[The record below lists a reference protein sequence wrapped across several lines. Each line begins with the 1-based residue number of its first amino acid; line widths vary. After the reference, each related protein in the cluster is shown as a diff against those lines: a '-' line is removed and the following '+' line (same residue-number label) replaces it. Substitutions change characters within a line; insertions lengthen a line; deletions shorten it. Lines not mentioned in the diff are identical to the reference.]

1 MNSPQIAIRRT
12 GLVTSVGLDAAS
24 SCAAMRAKITQP
36 SETRFMTSD
45 GTWIQ
50 GHAVPLEKAWRGHG
64 KLVRMAAMAIDECL
78 QGVARDTW
86 PGIALLLC
94 VAERERPGRP
104 AGLEDRLFDD
114 IQTALGA
121 RFSPASAVVPHGRV
135 SAAVALASARNL
147 LQQGVCSQ
155 VVIAAADSLL
165 GGPSIQSFQRAGRL
179 LTPTQSDGFMPGEAG
194 GAVLVGLAPVAG
206 ELACSG
212 VGFGVEAAHLESG
225 EPLRADGLAAAIRQ
239 ALADAG
245 REMHDMDFRITDVSG
260 EQYYFKEAAL
270 ALSRT
275 MRQRKDAFDIWHPAE
290 SIGEAG
296 AAAGLAVLAVAHAAC
311 RKGYT
316 LGPNILMHLANDS
329 GQRAAAIL
337 HSVGST

>member
-1 MNSPQIAIRRT
+1 MNSLPIAIKRT

-24 SCAAMRAKITQP
+24 SCAAIRSKLTLP
-36 SETRFMTSD
+36 SETRFMTAD

-50 GHAVPLEKAWRGHG
+50 GHVVPLEKAWRGHS

-78 QGVARDTW
+78 QDVARETW
-86 PGIALLLC
+86 SEIALLLC

-104 AGLEDRLFDD
+104 AGLDDRLFDD
-114 IQTALGA
+114 IQNALGA
-121 RFSPASAVVPHGRV
+121 RFATTSAVVPHGRV
-135 SAAVALASARNL
+135 SAVVALASARNL
-147 LQQGVCSQ
+147 LQQGACRQ

-165 GGPSIQSFQRAGRL
+165 GGASIQFYQRAARL

-194 GAVLVGLAPVAG
+194 GAVLIDLAPVAG
-206 ELACSG
+206 DLVCSG
-212 VGFGVEAAHLESG
+212 VGFGVESAHLESG
-225 EPLRADGLAAAIRQ
+225 EPLRADGLSAAIRQ
-239 ALADAG
+239 ALMDAG
-245 REMHDMDFRITDVSG
+245 REMQDMDFRITDVSG

-275 MRQRKDAFDIWHPAE
+275 MRQRKEAFDIWHPAE
-290 SIGEAG
+290 SIGETG
-296 AAAGLAVLAVAHAAC
+296 AAAGLAVLAVANAAC

-329 GQRAAAIL
+329 GQRAAGIL
-337 HSVGST
+337 HSMGST